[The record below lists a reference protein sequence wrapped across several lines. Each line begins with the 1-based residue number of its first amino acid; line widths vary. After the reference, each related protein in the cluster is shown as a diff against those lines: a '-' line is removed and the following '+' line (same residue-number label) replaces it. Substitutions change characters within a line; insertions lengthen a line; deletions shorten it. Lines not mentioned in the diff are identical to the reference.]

1 MATFGVT
8 STFGLTPP
16 TGSFAQSS
24 EQTQEVETATIKGA
38 NGRVL
43 VAQAKPRSKTTVTLR
58 TKGETGLSAV
68 TVADFSS
75 LTITS
80 SKYSETNDDFATQEI
95 VGTLFE

>member
-8 STFGLTPP
+8 STFGLTVP

-24 EQTQEVETATIKGA
+24 EQTKECEVATIKGA

-43 VAQAKPRSKTTVTLR
+43 VAQAKPRSKTTVTIR
-58 TKGETGLSAV
+58 SKGETGLSSIS
-68 TVADFSS
+68 VADFSN